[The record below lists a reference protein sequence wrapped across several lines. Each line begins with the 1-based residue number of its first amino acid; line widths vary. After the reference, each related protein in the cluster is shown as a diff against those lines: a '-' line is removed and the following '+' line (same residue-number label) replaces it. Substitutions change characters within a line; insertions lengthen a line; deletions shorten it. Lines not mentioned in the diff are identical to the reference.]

1 MVCGEETAV
10 LSNVSIVLP
19 VFNGE
24 RYLAECIR
32 SVLGQGLEDFEL
44 LISDDGSTDQ
54 SQQIIRSFSDTR
66 IRLFTQRR
74 NVGLFANL
82 NQLLRA
88 ASYPLVRIL
97 GQDDVLEAEC
107 LAHEVS
113 FFARHPSVGMT
124 YCKSVEIAEEG
135 NEIASTRLG
144 DLPAVIEP
152 QLSLQLLYYYGCL
165 PGNISTVCVR
175 RECFEEVGLF
185 DETFRAAG
193 DHEMWVRICQQRD
206 LGIVHRY
213 LVRLRSHRGQLSRAP
228 SSGMAFISE
237 GRRIRQLLLPLL
249 PAEIRA
255 SAKRFSMLCQNVHDT
270 HLVVRRLL
278 AGRFRD
284 TADMVGVMG
293 ARDLGLGLFFWLL
306 TMNNHLYRPR
316 PRIVLDQTSLP
327 DIR

>member
-1 MVCGEETAV
+1 M
-10 LSNVSIVLP
+10 SKVSVVLP
-19 VFNGE
+19 VYNGE

-32 SVLGQGLEDFEL
+32 SVLGQELEEFEL
-44 LISDDGSTDQ
+44 LISDDGSADR
-54 SQQIIRSFSDTR
+54 SRRIIQSFSDAR
-66 IRLFTQRR
+66 IRVFTQRR
-74 NVGLFANL
+74 NLGLFANL

-88 ASYPLVRIL
+88 ARYPLVRIL

-107 LAHEVS
+107 LSHEVA

-124 YCKSVEIAEEG
+124 YCKYIEIDEEGEEIAR
-135 NEIASTRLG
+135 TRLR
-144 DLPAVIEP
+144 DLPAVVEP
-152 QLSLQLLYYYGCL
+152 RSSLQLLYYYGCL

-213 LVRLRSHRGQLSRAP
+213 LVRLRSHPGQLSRSP
-228 SSGMAFISE
+228 SSGAAFISE
-237 GRRIRQLLLPLL
+237 GRRIRQMLLPLL

-255 SAKRFSMLCQNVHDT
+255 AAKRFSMLRHNVYDT
-270 HLVVRRLL
+270 HLVVRRLM

-284 TADMVGVMG
+284 TADMVGVFG
-293 ARDLGLGLFFWLL
+293 VRDLSLGLLFWLL
-306 TMNNHLYRPR
+306 TVNNHLYRPR
-316 PRIVLDQTSLP
+316 PRIVLDQTNLP